1 MPKQLLIGDKEI
13 KRILILKKQGLSFA
27 QIAQKLFVGRRTI
40 FRALKRRNIKV
51 ANRPVLDQRQIDRIL
66 VLKSQGLTDSL
77 IAKRIGTSRRIIS
90 DVVNGRYKPIHI
102 ENGYDSPLDQCE

>member
-1 MPKQLLIGDKEI
+1 MTKQLLIGDEEI
-13 KRILILKKQGLSFA
+13 RRILILKKQGLSFA

-66 VLKSQGLTDSL
+66 VLKSHQLSNRI
-77 IAKRIGTSRRIIS
+77 IAKRLGVHRKHV
-90 DVVNGRYKPIHI
+90 DAVVRGEYNPIHI
-102 ENGYDSPLDQCE
+102 ESGYDNHEY